1 MYGLWSFINTG
12 VYFLASLHVFWD
24 ILSIVLFEPTH
35 HTGQLPSTLPSRESS
50 GKCNMAIGGGE
61 VASYKGGGECHILAM
76 GWWNTD
82 FTVWGGERLRWWMS
96 EVVNVWGGECL
107 GWWTSDFTLGVVNV
121 WGGECLGWWTSEVV
135 NVWGGERLGWWTSDF
150 TQGVVNVWGGER
162 LGWWT
167 SDFTQGVMNVWG
179 SECLGGERLTICRN
193 CYPIFPS
200 ETA

>member
-82 FTVWGGERLRWWMS
+82 FTLGVVNFWGGDSLGWWTS
-96 EVVNVWGGECL
+96 KVVNVWGGECL
-107 GWWTSDFTLGVVNV
+107 GWWMSGVVNVWFYTGGGERLGWWISGVVNV
-121 WGGECLGWWTSEVV
+121 WGGEGLRCWTS
-135 NVWGGERLGWWTSDF
+135 
-150 TQGVVNVWGGER
+150 GVVNVWFYTGGGER
-162 LGWWT
+162 LRWWMSGWLT
-167 SDFTQGVMNVWG
+167 SYNRF
-179 SECLGGERLTICRN
+179 C
-193 CYPIFPS
+193 
-200 ETA
+200 